1 MIPYFFMEVECIE
14 NTQIIQMEVTG
25 ITQRTIGLWCQID
38 GEEFVNFCGL
48 LRKQELYLH
57 ILKWLFKIFDPIVKR
72 PTALGLVFEGRSRQF
87 HTMPKKRKLPSWF
100 QSKKGKNGR
109 QQFTSGF
116 FSCSV
121 RKKADIV
128 VFVQDIFLHDLQF
141 SHSLGSVK
149 HSHFISK
156 AKDVLTIKHFS
167 LDCSVL
173 PNINISIAKKGKK
186 WRDHKLL
193 IFWIETEI

>member
-1 MIPYFFMEVECIE
+1 M
-14 NTQIIQMEVTG
+14 IIQNIWPHCEKAHCF
-25 ITQRTIGLWCQID
+25 RASLWRPFQAVSYDAKKKETSFLIP
-38 GEEFVNFCGL
+38 
-48 LRKQELYLH
+48 KQ
-57 ILKWLFKIFDPIVKR
+57 
-72 PTALGLVFEGRSRQF
+72 
-87 HTMPKKRKLPSWF
+87 KRKKW
-100 QSKKGKNGR
+100 QA
-109 QQFTSGF
+109 TIHYYF

-128 VFVQDIFLHDLQF
+128 VFVRDIFLHDLQF